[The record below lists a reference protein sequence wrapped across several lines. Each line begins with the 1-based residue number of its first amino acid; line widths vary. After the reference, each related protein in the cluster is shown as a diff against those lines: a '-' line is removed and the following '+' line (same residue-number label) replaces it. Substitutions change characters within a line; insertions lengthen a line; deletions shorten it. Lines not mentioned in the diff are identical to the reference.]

1 MSLDPSF
8 LLRFRGVTAGY
19 GRRTVLTDVDL
30 DVTPG
35 DSLLLTGPNGGG
47 KTTLVRLMLG
57 LVRPCRG
64 TVERRRGL
72 VVGYQPQYQR
82 IDRQFPVTVREIV
95 LSGLNCRKPFW
106 RPFTA
111 RQLAHADRV
120 LEECG
125 VAEFRHRLVSELSG
139 GQLQRVL
146 LGRSV
151 VSRPQVLILDEPNS
165 YVDKRFESHLYKLL
179 EEINQ
184 ESAIVLVS
192 HDIGTVLQMVKNIAC
207 VNETLHY
214 HPGTDVSAEW
224 LGEKYA
230 CPIELVGHGDFPHRI
245 LRKHEDG

>member
-1 MSLDPSF
+1 MNADASF

-19 GRRTVLTDVDL
+19 GSHTVLTDVDL
-30 DVTPG
+30 DVAPG

-57 LVRPCRG
+57 LMQPRRG

-72 VVGYQPQYQR
+72 VLGYQPQYQR

-106 RPFTA
+106 RPFSA
-111 RQLAHADRV
+111 RQLAHVDCV

-146 LGRSV
+146 FARAV
-151 VSRPQVLILDEPNS
+151 VSEPDLLILDEPDT
-165 YVDKRFESHLYKLL
+165 YLDAFHQDELYRRLDQL
-179 EEINQ
+179 RRRC
-184 ESAIVLVS
+184 AIVLVT
-192 HDIGTVLQMVKNIAC
+192 HHPVALTGGFFR
-207 VNETLHY
+207 TLH
-214 HPGTDVSAEW
+214 V
-224 LGEKYA
+224 
-230 CPIELVGHGDFPHRI
+230 
-245 LRKHEDG
+245 DGGVQQ

>member
-35 DSLLLTGPNGGG
+35 DSLLLTGPNG
-47 KTTLVRLMLG
+47 G

-146 LGRSV
+146 FARAV
-151 VSRPQVLILDEPNS
+151 VGEPDLLILDEPDT
-165 YVDKRFESHLYKLL
+165 YLDAGRQDELYRRLDAL
-179 EEINQ
+179 RRRC
-184 ESAIVLVS
+184 AVVLVT
-192 HDIGTVLQMVKNIAC
+192 HHPTAVAGGAFR
-207 VNETLHY
+207 TLHVD
-214 HPGTDVSAEW
+214 GGVAE
-224 LGEKYA
+224 
-230 CPIELVGHGDFPHRI
+230 
-245 LRKHEDG
+245 